1 MRRARHLL
9 LALLMLLLVAGVV
22 ALVGCHYLA
31 SPEAAARVAAS
42 LEEAYGGPVQLA
54 RVDLGFEATVLHG
67 LRLGEVGDDPGQ
79 PAWATADEVVADVS
93 AMGLV
98 SGRASP
104 QRLTLRRPILTLRF
118 NREGHLLTRLPRRDG
133 GARPLPLI
141 VLEDGQVTIQQEGHP
156 DLVVHGIQ
164 ATLSPDNELLVLA
177 GTVADGYWGRWTLEG
192 SLDPVTAAGSG
203 TLRTTQIHL
212 TEPMLRDLP
221 FVSPNVWTQ
230 FQAEGDSPVELTLRY
245 DPAGPALHYRVALE
259 PEHTRLH
266 VTAIDLHADQ
276 ASGKVLIEDGV
287 VHLTDVQGRA
297 AEGTIR
303 TNGVLNFR
311 SQPAK
316 LQFDLTAQR
325 LDLRQLPHKWPLP
338 PAVDGRLSGKADLL
352 VTVVNGK
359 AHTTGDGK
367 GEITEARLLGLHA
380 RAIPLKMHADG
391 ERFHFRVAGP
401 AAAGE
406 PAPVKEKASAP

>member
-9 LALLMLLLVAGVV
+9 FALLGLVLVAGVV
-22 ALVGCHYLA
+22 ALVGCHYLS

-54 RVDLGFEATVLHG
+54 RVDLGFGSTTLYG

-79 PAWATADEVVADVS
+79 PAWASADEVVADVS

-98 SGRASP
+98 SGHASP
-104 QRLTLRRPILTLRF
+104 RRLTLRRPVLTLRF
-118 NREGHLLTRLPRRDG
+118 NREGHLLTRLPRRDC
-133 GARPLPLI
+133 GARPLPTI

-156 DLVVHGIQ
+156 DLVVNGIQ
-164 ATLSPDNELLVLA
+164 ATLAPDDDALVLA
-177 GTVADGYWGRWTLEG
+177 GTVDDDHWGHWTLVG
-192 SLDPVTAAGSG
+192 NLNPVTAAGSG

-221 FVSPNVWTQ
+221 FVSPNVWVQ
-230 FQAEGDSPVELTLRY
+230 FQADGDSPVELTLRY
-245 DPAGPALHYRVALE
+245 DPAGPAFHYRVALE

-266 VTAIDLHADQ
+266 VAAIDLHAEE
-276 ASGKVLIEDGV
+276 AHGKVVIEDGV
-287 VHLTDVQGRA
+287 VHLTDVQGRT
-297 AEGTIR
+297 AEGTIQ

-316 LQFDLTAQR
+316 LQFGITAQR

-338 PAVDGRLSGKADLL
+338 PAVDGRLSGEADLL

-380 RAIPLKMHADG
+380 RVIPLKLHADG
-391 ERFHFRVAGP
+391 ERFHFKVGGS
-401 AAAGE
+401 AA
-406 PAPVKEKASAP
+406 P